1 MKPDDPTNKAQ
12 DARARRTTILECP
25 NCQSHRAVI
34 LETRPPKAECADCQ
48 NIYKIRTEKPLGSL
62 AYDDE
67 APTTKARRDFKGVS
81 PAPRIQA
88 RDLGPLTEYVTETIK
103 DGAQAHRAAQ
113 REATRLAK
121 RFGIEFEAHWLIE
134 TPWLKDWADGKH
146 PVSSRRLRQPR

>member
-67 APTTKARRDFKGVS
+67 ANPERFATWYTDRAQRAQSSLERKRRAGLDVDAPPSLEEFFHVS
-81 PAPRIQA
+81 ELIVRDYE
-88 RDLGPLTEYVTETIK
+88 RDLGPLPSIPDK
-103 DGAQAHRAAQ
+103 LLSDARAVGV
-113 REATRLAK
+113 R
-121 RFGIEFEAHWLIE
+121 
-134 TPWLKDWADGKH
+134 
-146 PVSSRRLRQPR
+146 V